1 MGYKKGPVGHIKA
14 STGNK
19 AVGFMAEGSAAYMSA
34 LNAHGNPNTPHPEE
48 NKKAKTKKETKDA
61 YINRMLSLIHI

>member
-34 LNAHGNPNTPHPEE
+34 LNAHGNPNTPHILFSNYATTP
-48 NKKAKTKKETKDA
+48 
-61 YINRMLSLIHI
+61 LIMHD